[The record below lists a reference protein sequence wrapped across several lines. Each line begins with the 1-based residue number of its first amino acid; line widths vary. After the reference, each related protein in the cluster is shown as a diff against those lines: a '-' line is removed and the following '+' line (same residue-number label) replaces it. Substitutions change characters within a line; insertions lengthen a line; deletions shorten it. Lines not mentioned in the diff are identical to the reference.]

1 MTDDS
6 DEKTIKKGGWFSRL
20 KAGLSKSTESIST
33 GINDIFTKTKLDED
47 TLDDLEDLLI
57 AADLGVATAGKIS
70 DQLAKT
76 RLDKNISPQEVR
88 QVLATEVAATLEV
101 VAKPLTIDPANK
113 PHVIIMTGVNGSG
126 KTTTIGKMASQMKRQ
141 GKRVMIAAADTFRA
155 AAIEQ
160 LEVWGQRV
168 GVPVVRSDVGADPAS
183 VAFKAVQ
190 EAIDNNVDV
199 LFIDTAGRLQ
209 NRRELMEELEK
220 IIRVIGKKIPDAPHD
235 TILVLDATTGQ
246 NAIAQM
252 EVFSQSANITGLVMT
267 KLDGS
272 AKGGILVALAEKFAL
287 PVHAIGV
294 GEGVGDLQAFNPQN
308 FANMLVGLEDTQP

>member
-1 MTDDS
+1 MTDKNS
-6 DEKTIKKGGWFSRL
+6 NKKTGWFSRL
-20 KAGLSKSTESIST
+20 KAGLSKSSENIST
-33 GINDIFTKTKLDED
+33 GISDIFTKTKLDVD
-47 TLDDLEDLLI
+47 TLDNLEDLLI
-57 AADLGVATAGKIS
+57 AADLGVATATKIS
-70 DQLAKT
+70 EQLAKT
-76 RLDKNISPQEVR
+76 RLDKDITPEEVR
-88 QVLATEVAATLEV
+88 QVLADEVAKTLEP
-101 VAKPLTIDPANK
+101 VAKPLVISGENK

-126 KTTTIGKMASQMKRQ
+126 KTTTIGKMASQMKGE
-141 GKRVMIAAADTFRA
+141 GKSVMIAAADTFRA

-160 LEVWGQRV
+160 LEVWGERI

-183 VAFKAVQ
+183 VAYKAVQ
-190 EAIDNNVDV
+190 EAIDKNVDV

-220 IIRVIGKKIPDAPHD
+220 IIRVIGKKIEGAPHD

-246 NAIAQM
+246 NATGQA

-272 AKGGILVALAEKFAL
+272 AKGGILVALAEKFAI

-294 GEGVGDLQAFNPQN
+294 GEGVDDLQPFNPDN
-308 FANMLVGLEDTQP
+308 FAKMLVGLESE